1 MNVQVTIKIDR
12 DAVRELA
19 ETFREVI
26 YGTLNGLP
34 PASSQTSSQ
43 TQQPASPVAP
53 PVSAVPSAQQG
64 QPVPVASPTQQSQP
78 AYSAQIAQKIQLPVQ
93 PVAGRTGLTQ
103 GIPTTAVPQEY
114 TQDQMAV
121 AFTGLIDTGRGDAV
135 HRILGDFGVQA
146 LIQIPK
152 ERYPELALKLREA
165 GANI

>member
-26 YGTLNGLP
+26 YG
-34 PASSQTSSQ
+34 ASNSTHQTSGQAQGSVMQTASQ
-43 TQQPASPVAP
+43 AVAP
-53 PVSAVPSAQQG
+53 VPAAPPLQQD
-64 QPVPVASPTQQSQP
+64 QPV
-78 AYSAQIAQKIQLPVQ
+78 QKTQLPVQ
-93 PVAGRTGLTQ
+93 AVTGGSGLQQ
-103 GIPTTAVPQEY
+103 GIPTTAVPQDY

-121 AFTGLIDTGRGDAV
+121 AFTGLIDTGRRDAV
-135 HRILGDFGVQA
+135 TRILGDFGVQA
-146 LIQIPK
+146 LTQIPK

>member
-26 YGTLNGLP
+26 YG
-34 PASSQTSSQ
+34 ASNSTPQTSGQAQGSVMQTASQ
-43 TQQPASPVAP
+43 AVAP
-53 PVSAVPSAQQG
+53 VPAAPPLQQD
-64 QPVPVASPTQQSQP
+64 QPVPVAPVPQGQQ
-78 AYSAQIAQKIQLPVQ
+78 AYSAQIAQKTQLPVQ
-93 PVAGRTGLTQ
+93 AVTGGSGLQQ
-103 GIPTTAVPQEY
+103 GIPTTAVPQDY

-121 AFTGLIDTGRGDAV
+121 AFTGLIDTGRRDAV
-135 HRILGDFGVQA
+135 TRILGDFGVQA
-146 LIQIPK
+146 LTQIPK